1 MKTISIEDSK
11 LVGRFVRKPGYYEAR
26 IISAFTD
33 QNMIYWV
40 LRLINTKVKYE
51 DGPYIVVDDYG
62 LLGNTGY
69 FINSDELGW
78 Q

>member
-1 MKTISIEDSK
+1 MKTIKQSDLELI
-11 LVGRFVRKPGYYEAR
+11 GRFVRKPGYYEAQ
-26 IISAFTD
+26 IISIFMD

-40 LRLINTKVKYE
+40 LRLINTEVKYE